1 MMDPRIEEQ
10 AHRLEAILPLILR
23 TIYPPRED
31 DPFAELPLMQLR
43 VVRALSGGPR
53 TMSEVAEELRMSP
66 SRLAHL
72 VARLE
77 AVELVEKRCCAED
90 RRIKFVELTPLGK
103 SQMGGHQRLRA
114 DRAAEILDGLDGDE
128 RSRLMEALEGLYRQ
142 AKSVALITEVR
153 DISSIV
159 G

>member
-1 MMDPRIEEQ
+1 MDHQIEEQ
-10 AHRLEAILPLILR
+10 AHRLEGILPLILR

-53 TMSEVAEELRMSP
+53 TMSDISEDLRMSP

-77 AVELVEKRCCAED
+77 LVELVQKRCCAED
-90 RRIKFVELTPLGK
+90 RRIKFLELTPLGK
-103 SQMGGHQRLRA
+103 SQMDGHQRLRA
-114 DRAAEILDGLDGDE
+114 NRAAEILKGLSQEE
-128 RSRLMEALEGLYRQ
+128 RSTLMDSLEGLYRQ
-142 AKSVALITEVR
+142 AKSVAVAPEIREDVPEV
-153 DISSIV
+153 V

>member
-1 MMDPRIEEQ
+1 MDHSIEEQ
-10 AHRLEAILPLILR
+10 AQRLEAMLPLILR

-43 VVRALSGGPR
+43 VVRTLSNGSK
-53 TMSEVAEELRMSP
+53 TMSDIAEDLRMSP

-77 AVELVEKRCCAED
+77 HVELVQKRCCEED
-90 RRIKFVELTPLGK
+90 RRIKFLELTPLGK
-103 SQMGGHQRLRA
+103 SQMDAHRQLRA
-114 DRAAEILDGLDGDE
+114 SRAAEILEGLSQHE
-128 RSRLMEALEGLYRQ
+128 RSTLMDALEGLYRH
-142 AKSVALITEVR
+142 ARSVAVAPEIREDVP
-153 DISSIV
+153 DVV

>member
-43 VVRALSGGPR
+43 VVRALSGGSR

-77 AVELVEKRCCAED
+77 AADLVQKRCCAED

-114 DRAAEILDGLDGDE
+114 ERAAEILEGLNGDE
-128 RSRLMEALEGLYRQ
+128 RSMLMESLEGLYRQ
-142 AKSVALITEVR
+142 AKSVAEVR
-153 DISSIV
+153 GDLSRIV